1 MKPFVTITILN
12 HDDETTET
20 LTLEQFV
27 KRFNNEQMSD
37 AIFSVLS
44 ISYPPSDSR
53 ATFRESQTFTDS
65 DTIETRNGEKTF
77 DPTTATWR

>member
-1 MKPFVTITILN
+1 MTTILTVLN

-20 LTLEQFV
+20 LTLAQFI
-27 KRFNNEQMSD
+27 KKFNTDQLSST
-37 AIFSVLS
+37 IHSIIS

-77 DPTTATWR
+77 DPTTATWS